1 MRTAS
6 LLLVVIL
13 CAACNGGRPKPVD
26 IVLDE
31 DSCAECRMAI
41 SQLPFAAEA
50 AKKGGVPDCFDDIG
64 CLVMYAQHGAP
75 QGSALYVIDFDER
88 GWLDAQS
95 AFYLVSKELPT
106 PMSYGLAA
114 FASEA
119 AAKARLGKWPGR
131 VIGWQQ
137 LLKEFKP

>member
-1 MRTAS
+1 MVLICVATG
-6 LLLVVIL
+6 
-13 CAACNGGRPKPVD
+13 CNQGPPRPVD

-50 AKKGGVPDCFDDIG
+50 ARPGGMPDCFDDIG

-75 QGSALYVIDFDER
+75 QGSALYVIDFDTR
-88 GWLDAQS
+88 GWLS
-95 AFYLVSKELPT
+95 AESAIYLVSKELPT

-119 AAKARLGKWPGR
+119 AAKSRLGKWPGR
-131 VIGWQQ
+131 IIGWEQ
-137 LLKEFKP
+137 LLKEFRP